1 VPRRPKSELPGP
13 IEFEASSGVAEPVQ
27 EAITDAYRY
36 LNRRE
41 RTRAEVRARLE
52 GMGFDPGDVEQAIAA
67 LVENGQLDDARFAR
81 LLVQDKRDLE
91 GWGSDRIRQALIA
104 RGVEAD
110 QIEEALTTRDG
121 ADEMER
127 ALELLRR
134 RFPAPAGDRRE
145 RDRALG
151 VLVRK
156 GYDVELALDAIA
168 AHARETP

>member
-1 VPRRPKSELPGP
+1 V
-13 IEFEASSGVAEPVQ
+13 EFGALSGAAEPVR
-27 EAITDAYRY
+27 EAIADAYRY

-41 RTRAEVRARLE
+41 RTRAEVRAHLE
-52 GMGFDPGDVEQAIAA
+52 GTGFDPGDVEQAIAV
-67 LVENGQLDDARFAR
+67 LVEDGQLDDARFAR
-81 LLVQDKRDLE
+81 LLVQDKRELE
-91 GWGSDRIRQALIA
+91 GWGSDRIRQALLT
-104 RGVEAD
+104 RGVAAD
-110 QIEEALTTRDG
+110 EVENALSSQG
-121 ADEMER
+121 GEDEMER